1 MTRIHKHEVHCDGNP
16 RSFEIP
22 AFARICHVAAGF
34 ESARTVAF
42 WFEFDDRH
50 KADRVT
56 RTFRV
61 FGTGH
66 EIPDNFRHVGTAV
79 DYGLRL
85 VWHLCE
91 EIE

>member
-1 MTRIHKHEVHCDGNP
+1 VFWTE
-16 RSFEIP
+16 SEIREKP
-22 AFARICHVAAGF
+22 GPDVVRAFVVIPDVPDI
-34 ESARTVAF
+34 TQ
-42 WFEFDDRH
+42 
-50 KADRVT
+50 
-56 RTFRV
+56 
-61 FGTGH
+61 